1 MISFTVHIF
10 LFFTFIFPL
19 SMYISFLDYL
29 IIEKI
34 KVYFYY
40 LNNILLLLVIKYR
53 SITLMCQKKFFLSV
67 LL

>member
-1 MISFTVHIF
+1 
-10 LFFTFIFPL
+10 
-19 SMYISFLDYL
+19 MYISFLDYL

-53 SITLMCQKKFFLSV
+53 SITLMCQKKNFFVCASIKI
-67 LL
+67 